1 MVEQLHLTA
10 EEVNNIS
17 KAMAKIGVDSDS
29 LDVRFQN
36 LMNNMATSEQ
46 DIRKAIITT
55 FGDIIGDDEDK
66 YKTIL
71 NAYAEA
77 TGTGILNMGQNLDK
91 LNNTINDFYKK
102 AAE

>member
-17 KAMAKIGVDSDS
+17 KAMTKIGVDSDT
-29 LDVRFQN
+29 LDIRFQN
-36 LMNNMATSEQ
+36 LMNNMATSGQ
-46 DIRKAIITT
+46 DIREAIEVT
-55 FGDIIGDDEDK
+55 FGDIIGDDKDK

-77 TGTGILNMGQNLDK
+77 TGTGILNTGQNLDK
-91 LNNTINDFYKK
+91 LHNTIDNFYKK